1 MRFTT
6 LIRREHAST
15 FCVCSELTPA
25 QADDF
30 NATLPNFLPLVQ
42 SAPVRQWALDVH
54 QLWNDLYR
62 VVRMAQD
69 NSSIAPNCS
78 AKW

>member
-1 MRFTT
+1 MFG
-6 LIRREHAST
+6 
-15 FCVCSELTPA
+15 VCSELTPA

-62 VVRMAQD
+62 VVRM
-69 NSSIAPNCS
+69 
-78 AKW
+78 K